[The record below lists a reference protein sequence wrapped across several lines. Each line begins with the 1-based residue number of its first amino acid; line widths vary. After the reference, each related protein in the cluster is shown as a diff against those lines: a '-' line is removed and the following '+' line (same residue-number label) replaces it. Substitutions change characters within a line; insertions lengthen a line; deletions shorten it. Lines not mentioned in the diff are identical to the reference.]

1 MRHKFV
7 RQQGIKDCGVT
18 CLYNIIRYYKGN
30 ISIDKLRN
38 LTKTDNNGTSIYNI
52 VDASNKL
59 GLKSNAYMCK
69 YNSLN
74 KISWPFIAH
83 IKLDEKYDHFIV
95 IKNIKKDKII
105 VEDPI
110 RGKVIYDKNMFLK
123 EWTNV
128 VITFEKT
135 NDLVKENSKKN
146 ICVFKNKFIITCFLL
161 VFIISILAS
170 IFSLLNSFYLSA
182 LYNGFESSKFILFL
196 FLLLSVIKSI
206 IDYIRNRVII
216 SFDKKLN
223 FKVMNKVYKKI
234 LSLPLKYHHSRPVG
248 DIVSRIN
255 DLSSIREF
263 VNTVLFSSLLDILY
277 MILILIFMFIINKY
291 LFLLI
296 FLISV
301 IYIIL
306 YLFFRNKI
314 YSRSYDLKEKNSLIN
329 SYLVESIVGI
339 NTIKNCG
346 IEKERINDFK
356 NKYNDLLDSNIK
368 YNKILLNFNLVD
380 NLISSWSNIL
390 ILFVGYTL
398 VNKNLLS
405 FSYLLVANSVI
416 IYYFLSFKNI
426 VSLDNLFINAK
437 NSYKRLENFFVKE
450 NIIKDYGL
458 IFKDKIEFKNV
469 SFKYNCH
476 SYIDNINFT
485 INKND
490 FVFIKGPSGVGKST
504 ISIATLHRY
513 RFVPKSTIFKLLTK
527 ELNPNKGSI
536 LIDNVNI
543 DELSFK
549 DITDNICF
557 VSQDEIIFTG
567 TILDNI
573 RLYKDVKNE
582 ELEKVIKVTGID
594 KFLKEKNIS
603 INFLLE
609 ENGHNVSDGERKR
622 ILLARALLQ
631 NKKILIL
638 DETTNGIDILS
649 EENIVRKVKEKYDV
663 TLILISHRYDN
674 LKLFNK
680 VFEIKGGTKC
690 ERVK

>member
-30 ISIDKLRN
+30 ISIDKLKN

-52 VDASNKL
+52 VEASNKL

-146 ICVFKNKFIITCFLL
+146 ICVFKNKFIVTCFLL

-206 IDYIRNRVII
+206 IDYIRNRAII

-263 VNTVLFSSLLDILY
+263 INTVLFSSLLDILY

-504 ISIATLHRY
+504 I
-513 RFVPKSTIFKLLTK
+513 FKLLIK

-603 INFLLE
+603 LNFLLE

-631 NKKILIL
+631 NKKVLIL

-649 EENIVRKVKEKYDV
+649 EGNIVRKVKEEYDV

>member
-18 CLYNIIRYYKGN
+18 CLYNVIRYYKGN
-30 ISIDKLRN
+30 ISIEKLRN
-38 LTKTDNNGTSIYNI
+38 LTKTNDNGTSVYDI
-52 VDASNKL
+52 VEASNKL

-69 YNSLN
+69 YNNLK
-74 KISWPFIAH
+74 KILWPFIAH
-83 IKLDEKYDHFIV
+83 IKLDGKYDHFVIIRK
-95 IKNIKKDKII
+95 IKNNKII
-105 VEDPI
+105 IEDPI
-110 RGKVIYDKNMFLK
+110 RGKVTYDKDTFLK
-123 EWTNV
+123 EWSNV
-128 VITFEKT
+128 IITFNKT
-135 NDLVKENSKKN
+135 NELVKENDKKY
-146 ICVFKNKFIITCFLL
+146 ICVFKNRFIITSFLL
-161 VFIISILAS
+161 IFVISLLAS

-182 LYNGFESSKFILFL
+182 LYNQYRPPKIILFS
-196 FLLLSVIKSI
+196 FLLLSTIKSI
-206 IDYIRNRVII
+206 IDYIRNRII
-216 SFDKKLN
+216 ILFDKKLN
-223 FKVMNKVYKKI
+223 FKVMNKVYKNM

-248 DIVSRIN
+248 DIISRIN

-263 VNTVLFSSLLDILY
+263 INTILFSSILDILY

-291 LFLLI
+291 LFLLV
-296 FLISV
+296 FFISI

-306 YLFFRNKI
+306 YLFFRDKI
-314 YSRSYDLKEKNSLIN
+314 YSRSYDLKVKNSLIN

-339 NTIKNCG
+339 DTIKNYG
-346 IEKERINDFK
+346 IEKEKNNDFK
-356 NKYNDLLDSNIK
+356 NKYNDLLDSNMK
-368 YNKILLNFNLVD
+368 YNKTLLNFNLVD
-380 NLISSWSNIL
+380 NLISSFSNIL
-390 ILFVGYTL
+390 ILFIGYIL
-398 VNKNLLS
+398 VNKELLS

-416 IYYFLSFKNI
+416 IYYFLSFKNLI
-426 VSLDNLFINAK
+426 SLDNLFINAK
-437 NSYKRLENFFVKE
+437 NSYKRLEKFFVKE

-469 SFKYNCH
+469 SFKYNQH
-476 SYIDNINFT
+476 SYIDNINFI

-504 ISIATLHRY
+504 
-513 RFVPKSTIFKLLTK
+513 VFKLLTK
-527 ELNPNKGSI
+527 ELNPGRGSI

-543 DELSFK
+543 NELSSK

-573 RLYKDVKNE
+573 RLYKNVSSE
-582 ELEKVIKVTGID
+582 EVNKVIKVTGID

-603 INFLLE
+603 LNFLLE
-609 ENGHNVSDGERKR
+609 ENGHNVSGGERKR

-638 DETTNGIDILS
+638 DETTNGLDILS
-649 EENIVRKVKEKYDV
+649 EENIVRKVKEEYDV

-674 LKLFNK
+674 LSLFNK
-680 VFEIKGGTKC
+680 VFEIKGGLKC
-690 ERVK
+690 ERAK

>member
-52 VDASNKL
+52 VEASNKL

-146 ICVFKNKFIITCFLL
+146 ICVFKNKFIVTCFLL

-206 IDYIRNRVII
+206 IDYIRNRAII

-263 VNTVLFSSLLDILY
+263 VNTILFSSLLDILY

-356 NKYNDLLDSNIK
+356 NKYSDLLDSNIK

-504 ISIATLHRY
+504 I
-513 RFVPKSTIFKLLTK
+513 FKLLIK

-603 INFLLE
+603 LNFLLE
-609 ENGHNVSDGERKR
+609 ENGHNISGGERQR

-631 NKKILIL
+631 NKKVLIL

-649 EENIVRKVKEKYDV
+649 EGNIVRKVKEEYDV

>member
-52 VDASNKL
+52 VEASNKL

-83 IKLDEKYDHFIV
+83 IKLDEKYDHFII

-135 NDLVKENSKKN
+135 KDLVKENSKKN

-161 VFIISILAS
+161 VFIISIFAS

-206 IDYIRNRVII
+206 IDYIRNRSII

-223 FKVMNKVYKKI
+223 FKVMNKAYKKI

-263 VNTVLFSSLLDILY
+263 VNTILFSSLLDILY

-437 NSYKRLENFFVKE
+437 NSYKRLENFFVKG

-504 ISIATLHRY
+504 
-513 RFVPKSTIFKLLTK
+513 VFKLLTK
-527 ELNPNKGSI
+527 ELNPDKGSI
-536 LIDNVNI
+536 LIDNINI
-543 DELSFK
+543 DKLSFK

-603 INFLLE
+603 LNFLLE

-631 NKKILIL
+631 NKKVLIL
-638 DETTNGIDILS
+638 DETTNGIDTLS

>member
-52 VDASNKL
+52 VEVSNKL

-123 EWTNV
+123 EWTN
-128 VITFEKT
+128 
-135 NDLVKENSKKN
+135 DLVKENSKKN
-146 ICVFKNKFIITCFLL
+146 ICVFKNRFIVTCFLL

-206 IDYIRNRVII
+206 IDYIRNRAII

-314 YSRSYDLKEKNSLIN
+314 YSCSYDLKEKNSLIN
-329 SYLVESIVGI
+329 YYLVESIVGI

-476 SYIDNINFT
+476 CYIDNINFT

-490 FVFIKGPSGVGKST
+490 FVFIKGPSGVG
-504 ISIATLHRY
+504 
-513 RFVPKSTIFKLLTK
+513 KSTIFKLLTK

-603 INFLLE
+603 LNFLLE

-649 EENIVRKVKEKYDV
+649 EENIVRKVKEEYDV

>member
-52 VDASNKL
+52 VEASNKL

-146 ICVFKNKFIITCFLL
+146 ICVFKNKFIVTCFLL

-206 IDYIRNRVII
+206 IDYIRNRAII

-263 VNTVLFSSLLDILY
+263 VNTILFSSLLDILY

-346 IEKERINDFK
+346 IEK
-356 NKYNDLLDSNIK
+356 
-368 YNKILLNFNLVD
+368 
-380 NLISSWSNIL
+380 
-390 ILFVGYTL
+390 
-398 VNKNLLS
+398 
-405 FSYLLVANSVI
+405 
-416 IYYFLSFKNI
+416 
-426 VSLDNLFINAK
+426 
-437 NSYKRLENFFVKE
+437 
-450 NIIKDYGL
+450 
-458 IFKDKIEFKNV
+458 
-469 SFKYNCH
+469 
-476 SYIDNINFT
+476 
-485 INKND
+485 
-490 FVFIKGPSGVGKST
+490 
-504 ISIATLHRY
+504 
-513 RFVPKSTIFKLLTK
+513 
-527 ELNPNKGSI
+527 
-536 LIDNVNI
+536 
-543 DELSFK
+543 
-549 DITDNICF
+549 
-557 VSQDEIIFTG
+557 
-567 TILDNI
+567 
-573 RLYKDVKNE
+573 
-582 ELEKVIKVTGID
+582 
-594 KFLKEKNIS
+594 
-603 INFLLE
+603 
-609 ENGHNVSDGERKR
+609 
-622 ILLARALLQ
+622 
-631 NKKILIL
+631 
-638 DETTNGIDILS
+638 
-649 EENIVRKVKEKYDV
+649 
-663 TLILISHRYDN
+663 
-674 LKLFNK
+674 
-680 VFEIKGGTKC
+680 
-690 ERVK
+690 

>member
-52 VDASNKL
+52 VEASNKL

-83 IKLDEKYDHFIV
+83 IKLDEKYDHFII

-135 NDLVKENSKKN
+135 KDLVKENSKKN
-146 ICVFKNKFIITCFLL
+146 ICTFKNRFIITYFLL
-161 VFIISILAS
+161 VFIISIFAS

-182 LYNGFESSKFILFL
+182 LYNGFESPKFILFL

-206 IDYIRNRVII
+206 IDYIRNRAII

-223 FKVMNKVYKKI
+223 SKVMNRVYKKI

-263 VNTVLFSSLLDILY
+263 VNTILFSSLLDILY

-346 IEKERINDFK
+346 IEEERINDFK
-356 NKYNDLLDSNIK
+356 NKYNDLLNSNIK

-398 VNKNLLS
+398 VNKKLLS

-426 VSLDNLFINAK
+426 VSLDNLFINTK
-437 NSYKRLENFFVKE
+437 NSYKRLEKFFVKE

-504 ISIATLHRY
+504 
-513 RFVPKSTIFKLLTK
+513 VFKLLTK
-527 ELNPNKGSI
+527 ELNPDKGSI

-543 DELSFK
+543 DKLSFK

-603 INFLLE
+603 LNFLLE

-631 NKKILIL
+631 NKKVLIL
-638 DETTNGIDILS
+638 DETTNGIDTLS
-649 EENIVRKVKEKYDV
+649 EENIVRKVKEEYDV

>member
-52 VDASNKL
+52 VEASNKL

-146 ICVFKNKFIITCFLL
+146 ICVFKNKFIVTCFLL

-206 IDYIRNRVII
+206 IDYIRNRAII

-490 FVFIKGPSGVGKST
+490 FVFIKGSSGVGKST
-504 ISIATLHRY
+504 
-513 RFVPKSTIFKLLTK
+513 VFKLLTK
-527 ELNPNKGSI
+527 ELNPDKGSI

-543 DELSFK
+543 DKLSFK

-603 INFLLE
+603 LNFLLE

-631 NKKILIL
+631 NKKVLIL

-649 EENIVRKVKEKYDV
+649 EENIVRKVKEEYDV

>member
-1 MRHKFV
+1 
-7 RQQGIKDCGVT
+7 
-18 CLYNIIRYYKGN
+18 
-30 ISIDKLRN
+30 
-38 LTKTDNNGTSIYNI
+38 
-52 VDASNKL
+52 
-59 GLKSNAYMCK
+59 
-69 YNSLN
+69 
-74 KISWPFIAH
+74 
-83 IKLDEKYDHFIV
+83 
-95 IKNIKKDKII
+95 
-105 VEDPI
+105 
-110 RGKVIYDKNMFLK
+110 MFLK

-135 NDLVKENSKKN
+135 NDLVKENTEKN
-146 ICVFKNKFIITCFLL
+146 ICVFKNRFIITFFLL
-161 VFIISILAS
+161 VFIISIFAS

-182 LYNGFESSKFILFL
+182 LYNEFESPKFILFL
-196 FLLLSVIKSI
+196 FLLLSIIKSI
-206 IDYIRNRVII
+206 IDYIRNRAII

-223 FKVMNKVYKKI
+223 SKVMNKVYKKI

-398 VNKNLLS
+398 VNKKLLS

-504 ISIATLHRY
+504 
-513 RFVPKSTIFKLLTK
+513 VFKLLTK
-527 ELNPNKGSI
+527 ELNPDKGSI

-543 DELSFK
+543 DKLSFK

-603 INFLLE
+603 LNFLLE

-631 NKKILIL
+631 NKKVLIL
-638 DETTNGIDILS
+638 DETTNGIDVLS
-649 EENIVRKVKEKYDV
+649 EENIVRKVKEEYDV

-690 ERVK
+690 ERIK

>member
-38 LTKTDNNGTSIYNI
+38 LTKTDNSGTSIYNI
-52 VDASNKL
+52 VEASNKL

-83 IKLDEKYDHFIV
+83 IKLDEKYDHFII

-135 NDLVKENSKKN
+135 KDLVKENSKKN

-196 FLLLSVIKSI
+196 FLLLSIIKSI
-206 IDYIRNRVII
+206 IDYIRNRAII

-223 FKVMNKVYKKI
+223 FKVMDKAYEKI

-263 VNTVLFSSLLDILY
+263 VNTILFSSLLDILY

-490 FVFIKGPSGVGKST
+490 FVFIKGQSGVGKST
-504 ISIATLHRY
+504 
-513 RFVPKSTIFKLLTK
+513 VFKLLTK
-527 ELNPNKGSI
+527 ELNPDKGSI

-543 DELSFK
+543 DKLSFK

-603 INFLLE
+603 LNFLLE

-631 NKKILIL
+631 NKNVLIL
-638 DETTNGIDILS
+638 DETTNGIDVLS
-649 EENIVRKVKEKYDV
+649 EENIVRKVKEEYDV

-690 ERVK
+690 EKAQ